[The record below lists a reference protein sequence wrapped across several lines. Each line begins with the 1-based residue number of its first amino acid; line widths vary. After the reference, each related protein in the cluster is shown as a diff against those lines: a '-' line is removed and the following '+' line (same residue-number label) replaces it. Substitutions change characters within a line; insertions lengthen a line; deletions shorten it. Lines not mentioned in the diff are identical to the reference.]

1 MKNCFAAILAI
12 LLIIQSQAQ
21 NVGIGIS
28 NPPELLSVNGTTLI
42 DAGNENNGSFL
53 SGKIL
58 KFGTLGNS
66 GIGSNKQSTPSRYGL
81 DFFTKGV
88 PRLSIDT
95 NGNVGINSDPLL
107 AFKLTLNGNGYAGAL
122 AIGTTTPDFIN
133 YKLDINGDARTRADQ
148 YVNQDMWIDRN
159 LDVDGISNFGGDLTL
174 TANFFSNSNAT
185 INGNVTVGGD
195 ITTNS
200 GNGLVRSA
208 SSTQQVIS
216 YPIGSVSFGNAGAG
230 YTTDVTFA
238 FSNVF
243 ATAPRIAIAQVTGA
257 TGNFERW
264 TYTIH
269 SINLATRTFLV
280 RFYTANGTGGATAM
294 TLNFIAVGAAL

>member
-1 MKNCFAAILAI
+1 MKNCFAAVLAV
-12 LLIIQSQAQ
+12 LFIIQAHAQ

-42 DAGNENNGSFL
+42 DAGNENNGNFV

-95 NGNVGINSDPLL
+95 NGNVGINSDPFST
-107 AFKLTLNGNGYAGAL
+107 FKLTLNGNGYAGAL
-122 AIGTTTPDFIN
+122 AIGTTTPDLLT
-133 YKLDINGDARTRADQ
+133 YKLDINGNARTRADQ
-148 YVNQDMWIDRN
+148 YVNQDMWIDGK
-159 LDVDGISNFGGDLTL
+159 LDVDGTSNLAGDVTL
-174 TANFFSNSNAT
+174 SANLFSYSNAT
-185 INGNVTVGGD
+185 INGNVTVGGN
-195 ITTNS
+195 ITTDN
-200 GNGLVRSA
+200 GKGLVRSA
-208 SSTQQVIS
+208 SATQQVIS
-216 YPIGSVSFGNAGAG
+216 YPSGSVGFGNAGAG

-243 ATAPRIAIAQVTGA
+243 AAAPRIAIAQVTAA

-264 TYTIH
+264 SYTVH
-269 SINLATRTFLV
+269 SIDLATRTFLV
-280 RFYTANGTGGATAM
+280 RFYTATGTSGATAM